1 MTTRAKRRKQLRE
14 GPARSFREFVST
26 PAERRHLDAMTA
38 HDRGVFEDNPDLEA
52 FVRPGFPCELPDD
65 IAQSYA
71 SEGLELAGVM
81 VINVRPGLRMRKFFF
96 QPIRRTGER
105 PC

>member
-1 MTTRAKRRKQLRE
+1 M
-14 GPARSFREFVST
+14 SFRSRKT
-26 PAERRHLDAMTA
+26 RRRGRKIALDPVASKHMEAQMDYDYHAFKNNPGLDAFT
-38 HDRGVFEDNPDLEA
+38 RLP
-52 FVRPGFPCELPDD
+52 FPCELPDD

-96 QPIRRTGER
+96 RPIRRTGGK